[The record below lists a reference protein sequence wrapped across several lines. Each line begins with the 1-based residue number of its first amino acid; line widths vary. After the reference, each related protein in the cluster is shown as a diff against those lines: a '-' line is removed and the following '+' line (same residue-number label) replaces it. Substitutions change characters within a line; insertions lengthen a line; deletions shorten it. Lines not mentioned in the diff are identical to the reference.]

1 VEQAELFRAIVDICL
16 LIIAAEIATTIGV
29 RLKLPRIIGPLIAG
43 IIFGPYLLGGI
54 IIGNTPVIE
63 YNELIL
69 VFGEIGAVLLLFQ
82 AGLHMRFR
90 ELLKSGV
97 AAFTIAAVGVI
108 VPFGVGLLTSTILG
122 YGSMTGLIIGGA
134 LSATSIAISLK
145 TLGDFNQLGSPEAK
159 LIIGAA
165 IIDDVIA
172 LSISSVILGVASES
186 SSISALSFLRSII
199 ITLGVWFVFSAFS
212 SWAIPRFTEYIN
224 RLERF
229 DATNQH
235 LIPIASILICF
246 GFAGVAGTL
255 GLSPL
260 VGAFIAGMAVAG
272 SRFEEDVAF
281 FVDTLGILFIPLF
294 FILAGAGFNPSSILT
309 GNFLLIGLLSA
320 GAVASKLVGCGIPAQ
335 YFLKDKER
343 GLRVGYG
350 MISRGEI
357 GLVISSIGI
366 TYGLISDE
374 IYAALLTVVFVTTIL
389 PPFLLRESYL
399 NDPSCVLPASVRRDG
414 NKTVQ

>member
-1 VEQAELFRAIVDICL
+1 
-16 LIIAAEIATTIGV
+16 
-29 RLKLPRIIGPLIAG
+29 
-43 IIFGPYLLGGI
+43 
-54 IIGNTPVIE
+54 
-63 YNELIL
+63 
-69 VFGEIGAVLLLFQ
+69 
-82 AGLHMRFR
+82 
-90 ELLKSGV
+90 
-97 AAFTIAAVGVI
+97 
-108 VPFGVGLLTSTILG
+108 
-122 YGSMTGLIIGGA
+122 
-134 LSATSIAISLK
+134 
-145 TLGDFNQLGSPEAK
+145 
-159 LIIGAA
+159 
-165 IIDDVIA
+165 
-172 LSISSVILGVASES
+172 
-186 SSISALSFLRSII
+186 
-199 ITLGVWFVFSAFS
+199 
-212 SWAIPRFTEYIN
+212 
-224 RLERF
+224 LEKF
-229 DATNQH
+229 DATNQN

-281 FVDTLGILFIPLF
+281 FVDKLGILFIPLF
-294 FILAGAGFNPSSILT
+294 FILAGAGFNPSSILS

-335 YFLKDKER
+335 YFLKDRER

-374 IYAALLTVVFVTTIL
+374 VYAALLTVIFITTIL

-399 NDPSCVLPASVRRDG
+399 NDPSCVLPASVRRDR
-414 NKTVQ
+414 NKTV